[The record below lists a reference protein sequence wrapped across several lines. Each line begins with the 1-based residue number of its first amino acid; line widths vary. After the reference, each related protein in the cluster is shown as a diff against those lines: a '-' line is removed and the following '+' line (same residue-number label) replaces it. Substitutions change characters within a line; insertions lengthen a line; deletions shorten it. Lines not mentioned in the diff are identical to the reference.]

1 MRNISIVA
9 IAFLIILC
17 YSCDKESS
25 ENALTKDKM
34 VGSWIWTNENG
45 ETVQVDTNKV
55 DLNIGNCPEQ
65 MHFKEIITRETIWEF
80 ELDGD
85 FEEKLYYNNT
95 ERDYEESKI
104 YCEERYKNV
113 VYTRETIG
121 SWALENND
129 QGLEIKQK
137 SSYNSDTIYHDY
149 LIFSLTEER
158 LILEKDDINKTKVV
172 FIKWN

>member
-85 FEEKLYYNNT
+85 FEEKL
-95 ERDYEESKI
+95 
-104 YCEERYKNV
+104 
-113 VYTRETIG
+113 
-121 SWALENND
+121 
-129 QGLEIKQK
+129 
-137 SSYNSDTIYHDY
+137 
-149 LIFSLTEER
+149 
-158 LILEKDDINKTKVV
+158 ILEKDDINKTKVV
-172 FIKWN
+172 FNKWN